1 MKWDVVYKSAY
12 NDDGSPFFP
21 QKLSLE
27 RLEEIKRS
35 QGIYIFTNQYL
46 NKVIPTELQTFK
58 KEWIKYYASIPK
70 RANTFIAID
79 PALSEADTSDS
90 TGVVVV
96 KVDANNQ
103 RYVEYAKR
111 HRVNPTEL
119 IDLVFKLHNQFQAT
133 AIGIEEIAY
142 QKALL
147 YFLDTEM
154 RRRNVVLPV
163 TGVKYPTQKSKQT
176 RILSLV
182 PYFEYSRIFLNQ
194 GLTDLEMELLE
205 FPRGRHDDLID
216 ALAQIDYLAHPPV
229 DKEEFKKPHS
239 QHHADYEKWY
249 IHNLQKNKELMED

>member
-1 MKWDVVYKSAY
+1 MKWDVVYKTAY
-12 NDDGSPFFP
+12 NEDGTAFFP
-21 QKLSLE
+21 EKLSLE

-58 KEWIKYYASIPK
+58 RDWLKIYTRVP
-70 RANTFIAID
+70 RRVNTFMAID
-79 PALSEADTSDS
+79 PALSEADTADN
-90 TGVVVV
+90 TGIVVVD
-96 KVDANNQ
+96 VDAQNQ
-103 RYVEYAKR
+103 RYVRYAKR

-119 IDLVFKLHNQFQAT
+119 IDLIFRLHAQFNTT
-133 AIGIEEIAY
+133 AIGVEQIAY

-147 YFLDTEM
+147 YFLDQEM
-154 RRRNVVLPV
+154 RRRNTILPV
-163 TGVKYPTQKSKQT
+163 EGIKYPPTKSKQT

-182 PYFEYSRIFLNQ
+182 PYFEYGRMLLNQ
-194 GLTDLEMELLE
+194 GLQELEQELLE

-216 ALAQIDYLAHPPV
+216 ALAQIDYLAYPPT

-249 IHNLQKNKELMED
+249 IHNLQKNQDVMEE